1 MSKRIR
7 LNAVTVNGPTVS
19 PGLWAHPEERAH
31 EYTSLRHWRGLART
45 LEAARFDAIFFAD
58 MLGLYDVYTGS
69 AAPALRQ
76 AIQVPLNDPTYLIPA
91 MAAVTEHLGF
101 AVTVSTTYDQ
111 PYPVARKL
119 STLDVLTGGRV
130 GWNVVTSNLASAAR
144 AHGFDAE
151 IPADVRYDRGDDFLA
166 AAYELWEASW
176 EDDAV
181 VLDKAA
187 RIHTDPAKVHDIE
200 HVGPYFTVPGP
211 HLIDPTPQRTP
222 FLFQAGSS
230 ERGRE
235 FAATHAE
242 AIFLNTPTAKATKFI
257 VDDIRQRAER
267 HGRDPASVLFFPKL
281 TPIAAASDEEAQERY
296 RDFLRYSSTE
306 GIFTLLGAWTGIDFA
321 EAGDDRLLAF
331 VEKAD
336 QRGLIES
343 LRRTR
348 PDGRWSTDELAN
360 VFAFGT
366 SALSIGGPQ
375 AIADEIEQYV
385 EATGVDGFN
394 IASVIQPG
402 TIEAFAEHVVPELQ
416 RRGLVQREYAPGTL
430 REKLGGAGPHLPDDH
445 PGRAIADGLAARR
458 NGAGAGGRPTP
469 STADGGPPRG
479 EQIPT
484 VRPA

>member
-1 MSKRIR
+1 MSGRIR

-19 PGLWAHPEERAH
+19 PGLWAHPDERAH
-31 EYTSLRHWRGLART
+31 EYTSLGHWRSLART
-45 LEAARFDAIFFAD
+45 LEDARFDAIFFAD
-58 MLGLYDVYTGS
+58 MLGLYDVHQGS

-111 PYPVARKL
+111 PYPVARRL

-144 AHGFDAE
+144 AHGYADE
-151 IPADVRYDRGDDFLA
+151 VPAQERYDRGDDFLA
-166 AAYELWEASW
+166 AAYKLWESSW

-181 VLDKAA
+181 VLDKPG
-187 RIHTDPAKVHDIE
+187 RVHSDPAKVHDID
-200 HVGPYFTVPGP
+200 HVGPWFQVPGP
-211 HLIDPTPQRTP
+211 HLIGPTPQRTP

-281 TPIAAASDEEAQERY
+281 TPIAAASDEEARERY
-296 RDFLRYSSTE
+296 ADFLRYSSTE
-306 GIFTLLGAWTGIDFA
+306 GIFTLLGAWTGLDFA
-321 EAGDDRLLAF
+321 EVGEDRLLAF

-348 PDGRWSTDELAN
+348 PGGGWSVDELAS

-366 SALSIGGPQ
+366 SALTIGGPT

-394 IASVIQPG
+394 IASIIQPG
-402 TIEAFAEHVVPELQ
+402 TIAAFAEHVVPELQ
-416 RRGLVQREYAPGTL
+416 RRGLVQRDYAPGTL
-430 REKLGGAGPHLPDDH
+430 REKLGGDGPHLRDDH
-445 PGRAIADGLAARR
+445 PGRAIAQDVAWRRERSDAATAAR
-458 NGAGAGGRPTP
+458 GAGR
-469 STADGGPPRG
+469 
-479 EQIPT
+479 
-484 VRPA
+484 